1 MADFSKVRALVID
14 DNAHMIQIVRS
25 LLLGFGITRTYES
38 RDAAEAFDIA
48 RQEAIDFIIVDYQ
61 MPILDGLEFTRM
73 VRTAKDTRNSFI
85 PIILLTAHTE
95 RSRIMAA
102 RDAGVTEVCAKPIT
116 AKQLWMKIA
125 AVVNAPR
132 PFVRAPNYFGPD
144 RRRRDDGPPNDKERR
159 LASMA
164 VGQPD
169 GAGEPMQEPDEDDVA
184 GAAEAAEAAETAQAA
199 QA

>member
-1 MADFSKVRALVID
+1 MADFSNVRALVID
-14 DNAHMIQIVRS
+14 DNAHMIQIIRS

-61 MPILDGLEFTRM
+61 MPMLDGLEFTRL
-73 VRTAKDTRNSFI
+73 VRTAKDTRNPFI

-125 AVVNAPR
+125 AVVNTPR

-144 RRRRDDGPPNDKERR
+144 RRRRDEGAPKNIDRR
-159 LASMA
+159 TTPIT
-164 VGQPD
+164 GQKPR
-169 GAGEPMQEPDEDDVA
+169 EPDEISPDADD
-184 GAAEAAEAAETAQAA
+184 GPKAQ

>member
-1 MADFSKVRALVID
+1 MADFSNVRALVID
-14 DNAHMIQIVRS
+14 DNAHMIQIIRS

-73 VRTAKDTRNSFI
+73 VRTAKDTRNPFI

-132 PFVRAPNYFGPD
+132 PFVRAPQYFGPD
-144 RRRRDDGPPNDKERR
+144 RRRRDEGAPKNIDRR
-159 LASMA
+159 ATLITSQ
-164 VGQPD
+164 QPEQVSE
-169 GAGEPMQEPDEDDVA
+169 GESETESDTD
-184 GAAEAAEAAETAQAA
+184 AA
-199 QA
+199 

>member
-1 MADFSKVRALVID
+1 MADFSNVRALVID

-116 AKQLWMKIA
+116 AIQLWMKIA

-144 RRRRDDGPPNDKERR
+144 RRRRDEGAPNNKERR
-159 LASMA
+159 VATVA
-164 VGQPD
+164 VGKSDESSEPET
-169 GAGEPMQEPDEDDVA
+169 GEPESDEDDVT
-184 GAAEAAEAAETAQAA
+184 EAA